1 MLLDLTET
9 EVNELESLSKKS
21 TALCKLLEFYN
32 KIEEDAVMNTY
43 ITNTIKLIEINEKVI
58 NGKFDINDKD
68 DKGFERIM
76 KAMNDSSDIAAKL
89 EEIKKTFTEEEVKE
103 VAKRMRGGREANW
116 FSRVNSR

>member
-1 MLLDLTET
+1 MLLDLTDA
-9 EVNELESLSKKS
+9 EVKDLESLAKKS
-21 TALCKLLEFYN
+21 DALLKLLDFYN
-32 KIEEDAVMNTY
+32 KIEEDAILNTY
-43 ITNTIKLIEINEKVI
+43 ITNTIKLIEINEKVR
-58 NGKFDINDKD
+58 NANFDINDKE

-76 KAMNDSSDIAAKL
+76 KAMNDSSDIASKL

>member
-1 MLLDLTET
+1 MLLELNES
-9 EVNELESLSKKS
+9 EVKELESLAKKS
-21 TALCKLLEFYN
+21 DALCKLLELYN
-32 KIEEDAVMNTY
+32 KIEEDAIMNTY
-43 ITNTIKLIEINEKVI
+43 ITNTIKLIEINEKVR
-58 NGKFDINDKD
+58 NANFDINDKE

-76 KAMNDSSDIAAKL
+76 KAMNDSSDIASKL